1 MLIVHQ
7 QENFRAR
14 VDQIRTEITTS
25 QVHKSVAIVAQFQH
39 SAQRPYRPLIDF
51 SVQTCTWI
59 DMSSTDKSD
68 ENNALSSTNLSL
80 TSTGPYATSTTTLAF
95 LLIVEPVALALSTDD
110 RVCVLLAACS
120 VLILQF
126 SGDSAPQFHEQM
138 VEMVNAIPQKWIS
151 ERFLDI
157 QVLPTEDQT
166 VTQGI

>member
-25 QVHKSVAIVAQFQH
+25 QVYKSVAIVAQGQH
-39 SAQRPYRPLIDF
+39 SAQRPYRHLIDF

-68 ENNALSSTNLSL
+68 ENDALSSVTKLSP
-80 TSTGPYATSTTTLAF
+80 TSTGPFATSTTLAF
-95 LLIVEPVALALSTDD
+95 LLIVELVALALSTDD

-120 VLILQF
+120 VLIPQF